1 MKKNLLRSGMGP
13 ALAFAL
19 CAALASGDARAAAG
33 VVNIRYSPDI
43 TVDFNAVPND
53 ILDDEDVATDN
64 LAAAVTELAIG
75 AIPASADVTA
85 YHSIDPTTTLFAVD
99 TTIALAGLAAPG
111 IATPADVIRYN
122 GATYTYEFRGS
133 TAGIAAGVAVDAVS
147 VDELGALLLSFDVS
161 VDIDPTAAVV
171 VADDEDVVRWLG
183 GTSFQIAFDGSAAG
197 VAAGLDLDALHFLP
211 AVEDY
216 LISFDTSGTL
226 GGITFDDEDVLQYN
240 PSAATW
246 ELAFN
251 ADAPAPVGHA
261 WAGADL
267 DALDVVADSDND
279 TIADASDN
287 CPSVS
292 NVSQADTDMNGGPD
306 GVGDA
311 CDNCTNHF
319 NPRVPIATFLANQ
332 AWMTITGGQRDDDA
346 DGRGTRCDF
355 DYNNAGVSLTSSD
368 FNDMK
373 FSLLPAAGLVSADTC
388 GATVGNPPA
397 GEGGSGTGQ
406 QCAEFDHN
414 ETGAVLTS
422 ADFNLAK
429 AAVALGGLINTNF
442 PKCAS
447 CGNFAVIPCE
457 GDNCP

>member
-1 MKKNLLRSGMGP
+1 MKLLRVVLGLAV
-13 ALAFAL
+13 ALGAGL
-19 CAALASGDARAAAG
+19 LAGDASAAAG

-43 TVDFNAVPND
+43 TVDFNAAPSD
-53 ILDDEDVATDN
+53 ILDDEDVASDN
-64 LAAAVTELAIG
+64 LAATVTELAIG
-75 AIPASADVTA
+75 AIPATADVTA
-85 YHSIDPTTTLFAVD
+85 YHSINPTTTLLAFD
-99 TTIALAGLAAPG
+99 TTVALAGLPAPG
-111 IATPADVIRYN
+111 IATPGDVVRYN
-122 GATYTYEFRGS
+122 GATYSYEFRAATS
-133 TAGIAAGVAVDAVS
+133 GIPAGVAVDAVS
-147 VDELGALLLSFDVS
+147 VDELGALLLSFDIS

-183 GTSFQIAFDGSAAG
+183 TTSFQLAFDGSAAG
-197 VAAGLDLDALHFLP
+197 VPAGLDLDALHYLT

-216 LISFDTSGTL
+216 LVSFDTSGTL
-226 GGITFDDEDVLQYN
+226 GGINFDDEDVLQYN
-240 PSAATW
+240 PSTLLW
-246 ELAFN
+246 ELVYN
-251 ADAPAPVGHA
+251 GDAAAPVGHA
-261 WAGADL
+261 WGGADL

-279 TIADASDN
+279 MIGDATDN
-287 CPSVS
+287 CPSVL
-292 NVSQADTDMNGGPD
+292 NASQADTDLVANGGPD

-311 CDNCTNHF
+311 CDNCTTYN
-319 NPRVPIATFLANQ
+319 NPRVPLATFLASQ
-332 AWMTITGGQRDDDA
+332 AWMTVTGFQRDDDA

-355 DYNNAGVSLTSSD
+355 DYNNAGVSVAPGD

-373 FSLLPAAGLVSADTC
+373 FSLLPSAGLMTQDTC

-397 GEGGSGTGQ
+397 GEGGSGNNQ

-414 ETGAVLTS
+414 GTGAVLTA

-429 AAVALGGLINTNF
+429 AAVQLGGLINTNF